1 MGVARAECPCV
12 VKLRPGFGDD
22 AAAEP
27 ALACVAGGGC
37 RDGLWL
43 TGGLALSANPAGC
56 GNTGAPHFMAHLR
69 TACAFRCVTPN
80 ALQHSCT

>member
-1 MGVARAECPCV
+1 VWSSFVLVLETMLQQTRRWHALLGV
-12 VKLRPGFGDD
+12 
-22 AAAEP
+22 
-27 ALACVAGGGC
+27 GC